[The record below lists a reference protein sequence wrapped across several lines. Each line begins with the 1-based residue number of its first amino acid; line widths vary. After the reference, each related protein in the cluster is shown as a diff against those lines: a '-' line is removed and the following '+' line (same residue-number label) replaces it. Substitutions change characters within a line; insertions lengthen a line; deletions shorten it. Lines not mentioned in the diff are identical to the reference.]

1 MKKILI
7 IILAIFL
14 CSCLWCKPEFSR
26 TDWEKLSDLEKAITA
41 LSDPIYMEEFDIDYS
56 DYTCSHVKGKDY
68 TDAKQILKDIWGIEE
83 KNKLIMTVNN
93 LAKGSYQEG
102 FLEKYKLLDDNPEK
116 TPARIAFEK
125 ELSKYHTASLFYI
138 YDVRSKLGSHGM
150 QAFSVCID
158 LFLLRLGLGAGI
170 ITEAEMEEYA
180 APFVQKALSDYMS
193 LEDYAAHCL
202 ATSLEDTLTRSKAVE
217 PIINAWTNA
226 LKFFPIDDIK
236 FSGETADKM
245 GVLTMEQA
253 LYEPSEYV
261 RPFIELIKIS
271 GEKYEGDKF
280 PVLSECYKKYG
291 ALVFTFV
298 KPEVYD
304 QNGGESAHDFFE
316 KQYRWLWD
324 SLEEYEKLAIACSSS
339 VIERAYQFHLDFT
352 TRVALSRKSI
362 TGKAILNENWD
373 VFNEA
378 ELMKVYEEL
387 GQEEMLVLYTKLK
400 NLLLKYPELSV
411 LEIGAKEALSVSEI
425 SRMYFVKDK
434 MDLLGDH
441 GIEAWIDSRGIAILR
456 WGISAGYI
464 SQEKA
469 VELIEP
475 IVVKIKK
482 DYTSFAEFIAH
493 WIAGYCFT
501 EIYNST
507 CPECTVYVI
516 DAMETVRA
524 YIPFDELVFTGENAD
539 KNHCLTIAEAVYTPS
554 AVAQKMIPFQKLYA
568 QDKTMEVLE
577 ELINLEEENPEYKN
591 ALFRYHFYLMLRLS
605 NYSDRI
611 KLIEDNLDYINSI
624 SNDSEVYE
632 DVYNAYLNDLLM
644 LFEVEK
650 AFSVYKALPE
660 HLKSKPEF
668 VVHYA
673 YGNYLMTKICTTIL
687 ERNIYISRAA
697 AAYKRLKQ
705 NGYPI
710 GSLIECWLNALESL

>member
-41 LSDPIYMEEFDIDYS
+41 LSDPIYLEEFDIDYS
-56 DYTCSHVKGKDY
+56 DYTCLHVKGKAY

-102 FLEKYKLLDDNPEK
+102 FLEKCKLLDDNPEK

-138 YDVRSKLGSHGM
+138 YDMRSKLGSHGM

-217 PIINAWTNA
+217 PIINAWTNT

-236 FSGETADKM
+236 FSGETADKK

-261 RPFIELIKIS
+261 RPFIELVKIS
-271 GEKYEGDKF
+271 DEKYEGDKL

-291 ALVFTFV
+291 ALVFTFI
-298 KPEVYD
+298 KPVVYD
-304 QNGGESAHDFFE
+304 PEGTQSAHDFFE
-316 KQYRWLWD
+316 KEYRWLWD
-324 SLEEYEKLAIACSSS
+324 LLEDYEKIAIACSSN
-339 VIERAYQFHLDFT
+339 VVERNYQFHLDFT
-352 TRVALSRKSI
+352 TRIALSRKSN
-362 TGKAILNENWD
+362 TGEDILNERWEIYD
-373 VFNEA
+373 EA
-378 ELMKVYEEL
+378 GLMKEYEEL
-387 GQEEMLVLYTKLK
+387 CQGEQAAVYIKLK

-434 MDLLGDH
+434 MELLGEH
-441 GIEAWIDSRGIAILR
+441 GLEAWIDARRISILR
-456 WGISAGYI
+456 WGIGAGYI

-469 VELIEP
+469 VELVKP
-475 IVVKIKK
+475 IVAQIKQN
-482 DYTSFAEFIAH
+482 YTSFAEFIAH
-493 WIAGYCFT
+493 WIAGYCFN
-501 EIYNST
+501 EIYYSNSPD
-507 CPECTVYVI
+507 CAI
-516 DAMETVRA
+516 DLMNAIESAWA

-539 KNHCLTIAEAVYTPS
+539 KSHCLTIAEAIYTPS
-554 AVAQKMIPFQKLYA
+554 AVAQKMIPFQNLYR
-568 QDKTMEVLE
+568 QDDSMEVLE
-577 ELINLEEENPEYKN
+577 ELIKLEQENPEYKN
-591 ALFRYHFYLMLRLS
+591 AMFYYHLHLLLRLS
-605 NYSDRI
+605 YYPDRI
-611 KLIEDNLDYINSI
+611 ALIEDNLDYINSI
-624 SNDSEVYE
+624 PDDSKVYE
-632 DVYNAYLNDLLM
+632 DAYYVYLNDLLM

-650 AFSVYKALPE
+650 ALSVYEALPE
-660 HLKSKPEF
+660 HLRAKPDF
-668 VVHYA
+668 VFYYA
-673 YGNYLMTKICTTIL
+673 YGNYLMTKICSTIL
-687 ERNIYISRAA
+687 ERDIYISRSAS
-697 AAYKRLKQ
+697 AYKWLQK
-705 NGYPI
+705 NEYPI